1 MGHTRLG
8 VVRAFLGG
16 IVVGTSIAV
25 APSQAAFQAD
35 AATAQ
40 TQEKLNRIRVEL
52 FSGTNRTDD
61 AIRELKDILA
71 VDPGSAEGHL
81 LLGIAYRT
89 AGAAEFM
96 GEAVAELRQA
106 LAIDPTFVPARF
118 YLAHIYLDLGRFER
132 AREELAAAL
141 TEVPRNP
148 QFLTLLGEVERQLK
162 NPRRSLEVLTE
173 ALQIDPSSA
182 QTHYY
187 LGLTL
192 FDLAR
197 PNEAI
202 KELETVV
209 QSGEKRAEVYLSL
222 GAAYLEAGRLDEGL
236 EILSQAT
243 HIDPARPDIR
253 IQLARAYRL
262 KGQLDKAEAQLQVA
276 APQVPASV
284 ASLFVQQRQLEFDLY
299 LEQGLLK
306 VQQGKL
312 AAAADAF
319 RTVLEMDPNHG
330 PTNRH
335 LAEVYLRQGQY
346 ARAQDYAARAEK
358 LGFPLAADKRKVLQD
373 GLLKKKQE
381 TTKQETKKQET
392 QKKERERESD

>member
-1 MGHTRLG
+1 MGHTCLRAA
-8 VVRAFLGG
+8 RAFFGG
-16 IVVGTSIAV
+16 IVVGTAIAM
-25 APSQAAFQAD
+25 APSLAAFQAG
-35 AATAQ
+35 ATAAQ
-40 TQEKLNRIRVEL
+40 TQEKLNRIRAEL
-52 FSGTNRTDD
+52 FAGTNRPDD

-89 AGAAEFM
+89 VGASEFM

-106 LAIDPTFVPARF
+106 LAIDPTFAPARF

-132 AREELAAAL
+132 AREELDAAL
-141 TEVPRNP
+141 AQVPRNP

-162 NPRRSLEVLTE
+162 NSRRSLEVLTE
-173 ALQIDPSSA
+173 ALKIDPSSA
-182 QTHYY
+182 QAHYY

-192 FDLAR
+192 FDLGR
-197 PNEAI
+197 PNDAI

-222 GAAYLEAGRLDEGL
+222 GAAYLEANRIDEGL

-253 IQLARAYRL
+253 VQLARAYRL
-262 KGQLDKAEAQLQVA
+262 KGQLDKAEAQLLVA
-276 APQVPASV
+276 VPQGPASV
-284 ASLFVQQRQLEFDLY
+284 ASPFVEQRQLEFDLY

-306 VQQGKL
+306 AQQGKL

-319 RTVLEMDPNHG
+319 RKVLEMDPNHG

-335 LAEVYLRQGQY
+335 MAEVCLRQGQY
-346 ARAQDYAARAEK
+346 ARAQGYATRAEK
-358 LGFPLAADKRKVLQD
+358 LGFPLAADKRKLLQD
-373 GLLKKKQE
+373 GLLKQKQE
-381 TTKQETKKQET
+381 TGARK
-392 QKKERERESD
+392 